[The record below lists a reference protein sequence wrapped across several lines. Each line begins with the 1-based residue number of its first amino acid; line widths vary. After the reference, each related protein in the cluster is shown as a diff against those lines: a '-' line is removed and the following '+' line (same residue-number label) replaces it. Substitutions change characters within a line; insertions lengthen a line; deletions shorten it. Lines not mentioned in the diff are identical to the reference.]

1 MAIEEK
7 SIIARSGTR
16 AELSSANQLK
26 PGQAGF
32 CTDEKT
38 IVYRRRLTESTRP
51 GELEFYSI
59 YEADSNR
66 VLASGSD
73 ATPGYLIEKLS
84 FGANVALVQVET
96 ANPGDPSNGRIR
108 IDGLGLLK
116 ADVGDSDPAEW
127 SHLVGKLISGDNIA
141 IDVVEDGGIR
151 KVRITASGGS
161 ATTGPYFDFQPQN
174 TEPANVEGR
183 MYFDNVLKSWVGMPG
198 GSSPSRLEYG
208 REIWRRVINKTG
220 ATIANGTPVYISGFD
235 AASGLPT
242 IAKAIA
248 NSKNTCSM
256 IVVATQDIAND
267 TAGEC
272 TRDGLLRSFDTS
284 AFSAGAL
291 VYVSATTAGAITTTE
306 PLFPFFSVRIG
317 RIMRSDATNGEILVD
332 PDTDPNFSGGASSAF
347 PPSVTLVA
355 TASDDG
361 GSVTSTYG
369 ELRKAWS
376 STIKPN
382 YRFGQSSQYDNSDC
396 DPIVSVGGRLRELS
410 IACSAAAVS
419 TDQKAGTIYTRVQ
432 VYEIKVNSEGGPAL
446 LGTID
451 IPMTPVSEIATY
463 NNLGTPNGVRG
474 SVSCDIAV
482 PAGTLLG
489 FILCN
494 QTSGA
499 GGTMAANAYINAWRA
514 AVLGAN
520 IY

>member
-1 MAIEEK
+1 MATEEK

-16 AELSSANQLK
+16 AELSAANQLK

-38 IVYRRRLTESTRP
+38 IVYRRRSTETTRP
-51 GELEFYSI
+51 GELDYF
-59 YEADSNR
+59 
-66 VLASGSD
+66 
-73 ATPGYLIEKLS
+73 TIES
-84 FGANVALVQVET
+84 
-96 ANPGDPSNGRIR
+96 
-108 IDGLGLLK
+108 
-116 ADVGDSDPAEW
+116 
-127 SHLVGKLISGDNIA
+127 
-141 IDVVEDGGIR
+141 
-151 KVRITASGGS
+151 GS

-183 MYFDNVLKSWVGMPG
+183 TFYDQNLKSWVGMPG
-198 GSSPSRLEYG
+198 GSSPSRLEFG

-235 AASGLPT
+235 ATSGLPT
-242 IAKAIA
+242 IANAIA

-267 TAGEC
+267 AAGEC
-272 TRDGLLRSFDTS
+272 TRDGLLRGFDTS

-291 VYVSATTAGAITTTE
+291 VYVSATTAGAITETE

-317 RIMRSDATNGEILVD
+317 RIMRRDATNGEILVD

-355 TASDDG
+355 TASDGG

-369 ELRKAWS
+369 ELRKAWNS
-376 STIKPN
+376 SLKPN
-382 YRFGQSSQYDNSDC
+382 YRFGQASQYDNSDC
-396 DPIVSVGGRLRELS
+396 DPIVSVGGRLREIS
-410 IACSAAAVS
+410 IACSAVAVS
-419 TDQKAGTIYTRVQ
+419 GSTKAGTIYSRIQ
-432 VYEIKVNSEGGPAL
+432 VYEIRVSSEGGPTL
-446 LGTID
+446 LATID
-451 IPMTPVSEIATY
+451 VPMTPVAEVNTY

-474 SVSCDIAV
+474 SVSCDVAV
-482 PAGTLLG
+482 PAGTLIG

-494 QTSGA
+494 QASGA
-499 GGTMAANAYINAWRA
+499 GGTMAADAFVNAWRA
-514 AVLGAN
+514 AIVGAN